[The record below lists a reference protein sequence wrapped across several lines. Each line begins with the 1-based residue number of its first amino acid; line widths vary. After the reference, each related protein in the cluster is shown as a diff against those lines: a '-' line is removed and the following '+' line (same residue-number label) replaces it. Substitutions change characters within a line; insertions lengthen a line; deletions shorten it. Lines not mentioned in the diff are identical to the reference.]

1 MFSLQRFLC
10 RNELIF
16 DLIEE
21 LAASS
26 ASSVKTLSE
35 ALANPD
41 QFKSVDEI
49 LQKRRRSRE
58 LNDEIAH
65 RLCMTFLTPLERE
78 DIEMLAI
85 ALTRIS
91 KTSEKFMSQ
100 YFVFKTRLKSEYFE
114 GQAELM
120 AQAAEVLVEL
130 VKQIRI
136 KSNITHAEELNSQL
150 RFCESKSDMLMS
162 HLVENMYMSKN
173 ESLSTIFAAKSLQE
187 VLEKLTDRLRDAG
200 NIIFSI
206 VLKYA

>member
-1 MFSLQRFLC
+1 M
-10 RNELIF
+10 
-16 DLIEE
+16 
-21 LAASS
+21 
-26 ASSVKTLSE
+26 
-35 ALANPD
+35 
-41 QFKSVDEI
+41 
-49 LQKRRRSRE
+49 
-58 LNDEIAH
+58 
-65 RLCMTFLTPLERE
+65 
-78 DIEMLAI
+78 
-85 ALTRIS
+85 
-91 KTSEKFMSQ
+91 
-100 YFVFKTRLKSEYFE
+100 
-114 GQAELM
+114 
-120 AQAAEVLVEL
+120 EL